1 MAHTLGEIAEAIGA
15 ELRGDPACAVS
26 GVATLSN
33 ARPDQLTFL
42 GNSRWVR
49 YLGGTRAAAVILRA
63 SDLDACPVNALIA
76 GDPYAA
82 YTKAARLLHPEPV
95 ISPGV
100 DARAAISPT
109 ARISPTAAVGPC
121 AVVGERAVL
130 GDGVL
135 VGPGCVVAD
144 DAIIGPHTR
153 LVANVTICHGV
164 TLGQRVLVHPGA
176 VIGADG
182 FGLARDGDK
191 WLKIPQL
198 GSVVIHDDV
207 EIGAN
212 TAVDRGALDDTVIE
226 EGVKIDNLVQIGHN
240 TRIGAHTAIAGSAVI
255 AGSVTIG
262 KRCMIG
268 GAAAIAGHIEIADDV
283 IITGQ
288 SGVPNSIRE
297 PGTYSGGIAAVDNRT
312 WLRNMVRFRHLDD
325 MARRIRDLEEKST
338 GAVRQ
343 RKKRSRKARG
353 RTDRRK

>member
-15 ELRGDPACAVS
+15 ELHGDPACTVT

-33 ARPDQLTFL
+33 ARPDQLSFL
-42 GNSRWVR
+42 GNPRWSRQ
-49 YLGGTRAAAVILRA
+49 LGDTRAAAVILRA
-63 SDLDACPVNALIA
+63 ADREACPVNALVA
-76 GDPYAA
+76 GDPYTA
-82 YTKAARLLHPEPV
+82 YVRAARILHPEPQM
-95 ISPGV
+95 IPGI
-100 DARAAISPT
+100 DARACVDPTARVSPT
-109 ARISPTAAVGPC
+109 ATVGPC
-121 AVVGERAVL
+121 AVIGERVVL
-130 GDGVL
+130 QDGVL
-135 VGPGCVVAD
+135 VGPGCVVGD
-144 DAIIGPHTR
+144 DVTIGKHTR

-164 TLGQRVLVHPGA
+164 TLGERVLLHPGA

-182 FGLARDGDK
+182 FGLAKEADR

-212 TAVDRGALDDTVIE
+212 TAVDRGALDNTVIE

-240 TRIGAHTAIAGSAVI
+240 TRIGAHTAIAGCAVI
-255 AGSVTIG
+255 AGSVTVG

-312 WLRNMVRFRHLDD
+312 WLRNMVRFRRLDE
-325 MARRIRDLEEKST
+325 MARKLRELEERLGDT
-338 GAVRQ
+338 ERDG
-343 RKKRSRKARG
+343 RG
-353 RTDRRK
+353 SQ